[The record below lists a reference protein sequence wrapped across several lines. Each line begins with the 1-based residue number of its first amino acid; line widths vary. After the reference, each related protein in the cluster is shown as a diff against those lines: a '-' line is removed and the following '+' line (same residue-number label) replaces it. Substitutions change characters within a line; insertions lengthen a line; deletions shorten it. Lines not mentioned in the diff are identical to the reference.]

1 MFGLRRDKRAQAAQ
15 KAQAGRAGE
24 AGRAGRAGRAP
35 VSAGSAGTASST
47 VAMLTDA
54 AEVSAELRRALVRVG
69 CDFTQQGA
77 EGADGAAVTDADT
90 REVLLLQV
98 EDMDAAVLLGRSPL
112 SLVLSAD
119 WDGVLDGDAEEHR
132 RVLNDWNAR
141 HTVPRAVAVLD
152 VDGDARVH
160 LDSVMDCSAGVSP
173 AQVDEWVRR
182 ALSGLSQVTEFLDEQ
197 FPDAARVE
205 LEDAAEEPSEDADAE
220 GGEDPDAGAD
230 ADTGGSDAPDTA
242 DSTALVA
249 GEPVTLDR
257 IAAVVPGETV
267 SIKENGASGRR
278 GNGYVRT
285 VGAAAPDIALHDGTL
300 TVTTGAA
307 FGDAGEV
314 PAEALDWLRAV
325 CGQVN
330 TDPDGVVSVVTGDSG
345 DSGDVIMTSAL
356 HRPVGAG
363 MHDAQ
368 LAAVLATARA
378 QVGTRFDGLVAEVT
392 GGSTGGELGE
402 VTDA

>member
-1 MFGLRRDKRAQAAQ
+1 MFGRRRDKRAQAAQ
-15 KAQAGRAGE
+15 KAQAGQAGRAGE

-35 VSAGSAGTASST
+35 ESAGSAGTASST

-90 REVLLLQV
+90 RAVLLLQV

-160 LDSVMDCSAGVSP
+160 LDSAMDCSAGVGP

-182 ALSGLSQVTEFLDEQ
+182 ALAGLSQVTEFLDEQ

-230 ADTGGSDAPDTA
+230 AGGSDAPDTA

-345 DSGDVIMTSAL
+345 DVIMTSAL

-363 MHDAQ
+363 MNDAQ

-378 QVGTRFDGLVAEVT
+378 QVGVRFDGLVAEVT

>member
-1 MFGLRRDKRAQAAQ
+1 MFGRRRDKRAQAAQ
-15 KAQAGRAGE
+15 KAQAGQAGRAGE

-90 REVLLLQV
+90 RAVLLLQV
-98 EDMDAAVLLGRSPL
+98 EDKDAAVLLGRSPL

-182 ALSGLSQVTEFLDEQ
+182 ALAGLSQVTEFLDEQ
-197 FPDAARVE
+197 FP
-205 LEDAAEEPSEDADAE
+205 DADAE

-230 ADTGGSDAPDTA
+230 ADTGGSDAPGTA

-249 GEPVTLDR
+249 GEPLTLDR

-285 VGAAAPDIALHDGTL
+285 AGAAAPDIALHDGTL

-345 DSGDVIMTSAL
+345 DSGDSGDVIMTSAL

-378 QVGTRFDGLVAEVT
+378 QVGARFDGLVAEVT

>member
-1 MFGLRRDKRAQAAQ
+1 M
-15 KAQAGRAGE
+15 
-24 AGRAGRAGRAP
+24 
-35 VSAGSAGTASST
+35 
-47 VAMLTDA
+47 
-54 AEVSAELRRALVRVG
+54 
-69 CDFTQQGA
+69 
-77 EGADGAAVTDADT
+77 
-90 REVLLLQV
+90 
-98 EDMDAAVLLGRSPL
+98 
-112 SLVLSAD
+112 
-119 WDGVLDGDAEEHR
+119 
-132 RVLNDWNAR
+132 
-141 HTVPRAVAVLD
+141 
-152 VDGDARVH
+152 
-160 LDSVMDCSAGVSP
+160 
-173 AQVDEWVRR
+173 
-182 ALSGLSQVTEFLDEQ
+182 
-197 FPDAARVE
+197 
-205 LEDAAEEPSEDADAE
+205 
-220 GGEDPDAGAD
+220 
-230 ADTGGSDAPDTA
+230 
-242 DSTALVA
+242 
-249 GEPVTLDR
+249 TLDR